1 MLRLSKHSEPFFNNR
16 LEHTEDSVSR
26 KKIEFLF
33 SAVIVLFLF
42 WVLWEP
48 QSWPA
53 PARLFPWSLGFSVL
67 ALALIQFVA
76 AACAVVREIS
86 TGSTAQD
93 ELARDT
99 VDFRDHHRAGDKGV
113 TPAVAMNPPPSGH
126 ATPVREPAGQ
136 RVITICLWIVGFF
149 LGIWLVGFKFGAF
162 FLTIAFMKF
171 AAKEKWP
178 ISATMALGTYLFFW
192 LVFDIGLKL
201 PLGDGLIADYFFLD

>member
-1 MLRLSKHSEPFFNNR
+1 M
-16 LEHTEDSVSR
+16 SR
-26 KKIEFLF
+26 KKVEFLF
-33 SAVIVLFLF
+33 SAVIVLFLG

-76 AACAVVREIS
+76 AGRAVIREIR
-86 TGSTAQD
+86 TGSAAQPKD
-93 ELARDT
+93 QLARDT
-99 VDFRDHHRAGDKGV
+99 VGFRDHHRAGDEAV
-113 TPAVAMNPPPSGH
+113 TPTVAMNPPASGH
-126 ATPVREPAGQ
+126 AAPAPEPAGQ
-136 RVITICLWIVGFF
+136 RVITICVWIVGFF
-149 LGIWLVGFKFGAF
+149 LGIWLVGFKFGSF

-178 ISATMALGTYLFFW
+178 ISAAMALGTYLFFW

-201 PLGDGLIADYFFLD
+201 PLGNGLIADYFFLD

>member
-1 MLRLSKHSEPFFNNR
+1 
-16 LEHTEDSVSR
+16 VSR

-33 SAVIVLFLF
+33 SVVIVLFLV

-48 QSWPA
+48 QNWPA
-53 PARLFPWSLGFSVL
+53 PARLFPLSLGFSVL

-76 AACAVVREIS
+76 AGRAMIREIR
-86 TGSTAQD
+86 TGSAAQPKN

-99 VDFRDHHRAGDKGV
+99 VGFRDRHRTGDEAA
-113 TPAVAMNPPPSGH
+113 TPTVAMNPPHSRRTAP
-126 ATPVREPAGQ
+126 APEPAGQ

-149 LGIWLVGFKFGAF
+149 LGIWLVGFKFGSF
-162 FLTIAFMKF
+162 FLTFAFMKF

-178 ISATMALGTYLFFW
+178 ISAAMALGTYLFFW

-201 PLGDGLIADYFFLD
+201 PLGNGLIADYFFLD

>member
-1 MLRLSKHSEPFFNNR
+1 
-16 LEHTEDSVSR
+16 VSR

-33 SAVIVLFLF
+33 SVVIVLFLV

-53 PARLFPWSLGFSVL
+53 PARLFPLSLGFSVL

-76 AACAVVREIS
+76 AGRAVIREIR
-86 TGSTAQD
+86 TGAAAQPKD
-93 ELARDT
+93 DLARDT
-99 VDFRDHHRAGDKGV
+99 FGFHDHHRAGDEAV
-113 TPAVAMNPPPSGH
+113 TPIVAMNPPASGH
-126 ATPVREPAGQ
+126 ATPAPVPAGQ

-149 LGIWLVGFKFGAF
+149 LGIWLVGFKIGSF

-178 ISATMALGTYLFFW
+178 ISAAMALGTYLFFW

-201 PLGDGLIADYFFLD
+201 PLGNGLIADYFFLD

>member
-1 MLRLSKHSEPFFNNR
+1 
-16 LEHTEDSVSR
+16 VSR

-33 SAVIVLFLF
+33 SVVIMLFLV

-48 QSWPA
+48 QNWPA

-67 ALALIQFVA
+67 ALALIQFVVSGR
-76 AACAVVREIS
+76 AVIREIR
-86 TGSTAQD
+86 TGSGAEPKD

-99 VDFRDHHRAGDKGV
+99 VGCRDHHRAGDEAV
-113 TPAVAMNPPPSGH
+113 TPIVAMNQPDSGRT
-126 ATPVREPAGQ
+126 ARAPEPAGQ

-149 LGIWLVGFKFGAF
+149 VGIWLVGFKFGSF
-162 FLTIAFMKF
+162 FLTIAFMKL

-178 ISATMALGTYLFFW
+178 ISAAMALGTYLFFW

-201 PLGDGLIADYFFLD
+201 PLGNGVIADYFFLD